1 MSASHQS
8 RRPGDT
14 ADQSR
19 RPGDT
24 ADQSRRPGDTAD
36 QSRRPGDTADQS
48 RRPGDTADKSR
59 RPGEMAEHSQASE
72 HAVEIGQELRKAR
85 EALGLTV
92 EDVCTA
98 IKLHSSA
105 VTQIENGQLEKL
117 GPSVYARGFIKSY
130 AKCVHMPSD
139 WTVTTMAQLALDA
152 NPSLLPSRGHRPER
166 GTGERGLQAA
176 SYLVGTAILVSGI
189 FYVTQFDRLMAPE
202 STPAIVEAPL
212 TPTAAPIMITAPV
225 STTENLVNTQ
235 ATSSAAVQTAP
246 YSPVPGAPSVLS
258 QTSVNPLPIPASQLL
273 VSNEPAIAAG
283 LGQLPSVSA
292 PSEKLAIAVTGT
304 VWVEL
309 TDATGRRLE
318 YNNLSSGARKS
329 YSGQA
334 PYSLKL
340 GNAPN
345 ATLSVSGTKIDLAP
359 FTQGSVAKLQ
369 LKDVDGLLTPTR

>member
-36 QSRRPGDTADQS
+36 QSRRPGDTAEQ
-48 RRPGDTADKSR
+48 SR
-59 RPGEMAEHSQASE
+59 RPGEMAEHSQASK

-117 GPSVYARGFIKSY
+117 GPPVYARGFIKSY

-202 STPAIVEAPL
+202 SAPAIVEVRP
-212 TPTAAPIMITAPV
+212 TPIAAPISTPV
-225 STTENLVNTQ
+225 STPVTPVNAQ
-235 ATSSAAVQTAP
+235 ATPNGADQTP
-246 YSPVPGAPSVLS
+246 PFSPIPGAPSVLS
-258 QTSVNPLPIPASQLL
+258 QTSIDALPIPAPQSL
-273 VSNEPAIAAG
+273 VSSEPAIAAG
-283 LGQLPSVSA
+283 LGQLPSVGA

-345 ATLSVSGTKIDLAP
+345 ATLSVSGTEIDLAP

-369 LKDVDGLLTPTR
+369 LKDVDGVLTPTR